1 MCYFPERRFINANSL
16 GGKRRVS
23 AYIGGSPMRILI
35 VDDNDV
41 NRDVL
46 ATTLARAGREVST
59 ASSGEAALEALENDE
74 YDVVLMDVV
83 MPGMDGYEATRKIRE
98 RHGDRH
104 VVVAVTANVFP
115 EDRKLCLEA
124 GMNEVLSKPIY
135 PEDLEYTLDRLER
148 DETKTATRRLETKPH
163 DGGAID
169 GGAIDGGAIDDGAVK
184 RLVEIGGAE
193 DPDFAK
199 QVVDS
204 YFKQTEEL
212 FESGDRAMQI
222 GDLPTLK
229 RAYHTLKG
237 SSANIG
243 AVRLA
248 EIATAIDRR
257 LADDDAS
264 QIDELIAEAK
274 RAVEDTRRELYD
286 ALDRYTLG

>member
-1 MCYFPERRFINANSL
+1 
-16 GGKRRVS
+16 
-23 AYIGGSPMRILI
+23 MRILI

-124 GMNEVLSKPIY
+124 GMNEVLAKPIY

-148 DETKTATRRLETKPH
+148 DETKTATRRVETKPH
-163 DGGAID
+163 DD
-169 GGAIDGGAIDDGAVK
+169 GAIDDGAVK

-193 DPDFAK
+193 DPGFAK

-204 YFKQTEEL
+204 YFKQTDEL
-212 FESGDRAMQI
+212 FESGDGAMQI

-286 ALDRYTLG
+286 ALDRHALS